1 MNTTR
6 SLDFPIWMPS
16 ALVKEL
22 RQGLRTP
29 SFILLVS
36 IVPSLLSFFFLFS
49 FIINPLDGEPFV
61 SPDGCQIIFWVTMV
75 VALLFIMPL
84 RASTSIRNELLT
96 RNNELLLLTRQSA
109 GRIVLGKWISFM
121 AQSLLIAFISLPFFL
136 IRYYYG
142 EIDLVQDVTLF
153 FLLYLGSG
161 MLTAYTLWASA
172 MPSLMRIIA
181 FSLMGIGILTL
192 GGNHAELDF
201 FRDGAGEGVLLIFLV
216 LADAFLV
223 ISSLLLLARE
233 WFSPAAQNTAAP
245 LRKLLLAFSQPP
257 SSPSPFW
264 KTQAAPSKTS

>member
-1 MNTTR
+1 MNTSR

-49 FIINPLDGEPFV
+49 FIINPLDGEPFI

-142 EIDLVQDVTLF
+142 EINLVQDVTLF

-161 MLTAYTLWASA
+161 MLTAYTLWASH
-172 MPSLMRIIA
+172 PC
-181 FSLMGIGILTL
+181 FCWQ
-192 GGNHAELDF
+192 GN
-201 FRDGAGEGVLLIFLV
+201 G
-216 LADAFLV
+216 
-223 ISSLLLLARE
+223 
-233 WFSPAAQNTAAP
+233 SPLPHKTRP
-245 LRKLLLAFSQPP
+245 PPCGSFCWLFSQPP

-264 KTQAAPSKTS
+264 KTQAAPFKTS